1 MGFFSSIGSFI
12 GGICSSIGGAIGGL
26 CGVVSSALSILSG
39 GVASAVIGLVMG
51 LGKLL
56 GKVDENE
63 KPEELG
69 MRAAKAEK
77 KLEDFDNFDE
87 YKSYLNSIELTAED
101 MKEID
106 KHREEYAH
114 IGTGVCLQGVNE
126 CYSRPM
132 SIDDLISLQK
142 MGVKNP
148 EEIKTFL
155 DNCEKKNVRPS
166 VNSLV
171 TGKNI
176 TPEESDK
183 VLGIL
188 NSTFEKMETSKLFED
203 VLKK

>member
-1 MGFFSSIGSFI
+1 MGIFSGICSFV
-12 GGICSSIGGAIGGL
+12 GGICSSIGGAIGGI
-26 CGVVSSALSILSG
+26 CSAVSGALSLLTG

-51 LGKLL
+51 LGKIL
-56 GKVDENE
+56 GKVDEDE

-69 MRAAKAEK
+69 MKAAKAEK

-87 YKSYLNSIELTAED
+87 YKSYLNSIELTDED
-101 MKEID
+101 RKEID
-106 KHREEYAH
+106 KHKEEYAH

-126 CYSRPM
+126 CYSHPM

-142 MGVKNP
+142 MGIDKP

-155 DNCEKKNVRPS
+155 DNCEKKNIKPS

-176 TPEESDK
+176 TRQESDK

-188 NSTFEKMETSKLFED
+188 NSTFEKMENSKLFDE